1 MKSTALAILQA
12 RTDSTRLPAK
22 ALQEINH
29 QPMIIRQIAR
39 IRNSKKV
46 EQIVLAT
53 TSNESDDKLANIVEG
68 VGIKTFR
75 GSVNDVLS
83 RFIAILGSHDNQIVV
98 RLTADCP
105 LVMPAIIDEMIE
117 EFERRD
123 VDYISNTVNPTF
135 PDGLDVEVF
144 SSDAL
149 RKLSLMNLT
158 EQEKEHVTLGFH
170 RRQDIFRVAN
180 YEYSEDLSSLRWTVD
195 YIEDLDFVREV
206 YSQFTGREAVFEMKE
221 ILDVLKLRP
230 ELKSSISSSRR
241 NEALK

>member
-1 MKSTALAILQA
+1 
-12 RTDSTRLPAK
+12 
-22 ALQEINH
+22 
-29 QPMIIRQIAR
+29 
-39 IRNSKKV
+39 
-46 EQIVLAT
+46 
-53 TSNESDDKLANIVEG
+53 
-68 VGIKTFR
+68 
-75 GSVNDVLS
+75 
-83 RFIAILGSHDNQIVV
+83 
-98 RLTADCP
+98 
-105 LVMPAIIDEMIE
+105 MPAIIDEMIE

-195 YIEDLDFVREV
+195 YPEDLDFVREI
-206 YSQFTGREAVFEMKE
+206 YSQFTGREAIFEMKE

>member
-1 MKSTALAILQA
+1 MKSTALTILQA
-12 RTDSTRLPAK
+12 RTDSTRLPGK
-22 ALQEINH
+22 VLQEINH

-46 EQIVLAT
+46 SRIVVAT
-53 TSNESDDKLANIVEG
+53 TSSESDNRLTRTVEDFG
-68 VGIKTFR
+68 VETFR
-75 GSVNDVLS
+75 GSVNNVLS
-83 RFIAILGSHDNQIVV
+83 RFIAILKSHENQIIV

-105 LVMPAIIDEMIE
+105 LVMPAIIDTMIE
-117 EFERRD
+117 EFEKRS

-149 RKLSLMNLT
+149 RELNLMNLT
-158 EQEKEHVTLGFH
+158 NQEKEHVTLGFH
-170 RRQDIFRVAN
+170 RRQNIFKVAN

-195 YIEDLDFVREV
+195 YPEDLDFVREI
-206 YSQFTGREAVFEMKE
+206 YSHFTGREAVFGMKE
-221 ILDVLKLRP
+221 MLELLKLRP

-241 NEALK
+241 NEALR